1 MLRPRFTH
9 AGDPTGTYIKPWLLS
24 SLYTTRT
31 AIVVAEV
38 GLSMMASKSNAQCLA
53 FRRLV
58 CDFSKRFSK
67 EERQDIVYIRLHDC
81 RERYRDAS
89 NLDVLSKLEM
99 CGVFSPSDPAGLIH
113 VAEDIDRPDL
123 VNLVEDF
130 MKNQKTKSKG
140 KKSKRKSANKVEKT
154 NELCDKEMALVRPPV
169 EVTLSQTSELAL
181 LVDTL
186 KQAVESRER
195 QKATEASQE
204 AGRVVNKLDEHLE
217 KVREAL
223 KSRFSPQS
231 SSSSCSSTGEDTCK
245 PPVQETC
252 DDPAQTLASILNMA
266 HKDKQHGIPMGD
278 WQRKPTRWTKP
289 TEYHSSGCSQSA
301 PCSPDLGR
309 DSSGRRKQRVKI
321 G

>member
-1 MLRPRFTH
+1 
-9 AGDPTGTYIKPWLLS
+9 
-24 SLYTTRT
+24 
-31 AIVVAEV
+31 
-38 GLSMMASKSNAQCLA
+38 MMASKSNAQCPVA

-58 CDFSKRFSK
+58 YNFSQQFSK
-67 EERQDIVYIRLHDC
+67 EECEAIVYIRLYEC

-123 VNLVEDF
+123 VNLVKDF
-130 MKNQKTKSKG
+130 MKNQKSKSKE

-186 KQAVESRER
+186 KQAVESRDR
-195 QKATEASQE
+195 KKATEASQE
-204 AGRVVNKLDEHLE
+204 AGRVVNKLDERLE
-217 KVREAL
+217 KVQEAL
-223 KSRFSPQS
+223 KPHISPQS

-245 PPVQETC
+245 PQQETC

-278 WQRKPTRWTKP
+278 WQRKPTRWAKP

-301 PCSPDLGR
+301 PCSPYLGR
-309 DSSGRRKQRVKI
+309 RVKKT